1 MKSIQFLLCIMSLIA
16 AISCQPV
23 TEDETELFL
32 SPTAILPTEPP
43 TPQNSNLDHLTQ
55 LAIADLAQRLELD
68 PNLVHVIEAQEVTWM
83 DASLGCSQPGMMYAQ
98 VQTAGYLIKLEAN
111 SWIYEYHT
119 DTNQQVVI
127 CEENVMMPIKNP
139 GDIKDGEPWMR

>member
-1 MKSIQFLLCIMSLIA
+1 MTQPTSSSGLESLIEKA
-16 AISCQPV
+16 R
-23 TEDETELFL
+23 E
-32 SPTAILPTEPP
+32 
-43 TPQNSNLDHLTQ
+43 
-55 LAIADLAQRLELD
+55 DLAQRLELE
-68 PNLVHVIEAQEVTWM
+68 PNLITVIEAKPVTWP
-83 DASLGCSQPGMMYAQ
+83 DASLGCSQPGVMYAQ

-119 DTNQQVVI
+119 DTNQQVVF